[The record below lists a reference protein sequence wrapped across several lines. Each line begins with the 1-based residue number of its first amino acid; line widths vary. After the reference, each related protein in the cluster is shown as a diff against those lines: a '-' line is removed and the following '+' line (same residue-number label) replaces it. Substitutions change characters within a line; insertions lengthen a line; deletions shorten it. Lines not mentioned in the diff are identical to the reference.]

1 MKLTLQKTEQQQQ
14 GMEFQVKEEKKLSNT
29 YNLRFIC
36 SDNNC
41 DVIGVEGVIFFR
53 RCVSFE

>member
-1 MKLTLQKTEQQQQ
+1 
-14 GMEFQVKEEKKLSNT
+14 MEFQVKEGKKLSNT

-41 DVIGVEGVIFFR
+41 DVIGVEGVIFFVVALVLSKCR
-53 RCVSFE
+53 RDTIVLIN